1 MKVIA
6 AILSC
11 VLAWTATS
19 SAMIM
24 RHDRADS
31 LYLALGERFPCV
43 GQIMR
48 MGGAT
53 LIEPDV
59 AVTAAHVAQAIQH
72 RNPTVEF
79 GGESY
84 GIKEILIFP
93 QTSQR
98 EFNQDLALL
107 ILDREV
113 KGIEPARLYTLD
125 SELGKEIYFVGQG
138 NSGNGNE
145 GVTLRD
151 GKRRSATNVI
161 DSVSTTEIYFD
172 LDSAD
177 TATDLEGING
187 PGDSGSPTLIE
198 HEGKIYLVGVSS
210 RGLPGPNGL
219 FRYGC
224 RDVHV
229 RVKSFST
236 MLQQY
241 ETANLTKVVP
251 AERVAPSLPDDFRGE
266 SIAEFVNAFSSRDS
280 ELFEQFSQNYRT
292 TTALAKRTAEQRQE
306 WYEQSLIDFGIIEL
320 LDVQEQDSNTIETKM
335 ITEIGAVLTFRFK
348 FNQELGGKLE
358 SIAVE

>member
-1 MKVIA
+1 
-6 AILSC
+6 
-11 VLAWTATS
+11 
-19 SAMIM
+19 MIM

-31 LYLALGERFPCV
+31 LYLELGKRFPCV

-53 LIEPDV
+53 LIESDI
-59 AVTAAHVAQAIQH
+59 AVTAAHVAQAIQQ

-84 GIKEILIFP
+84 GINEILIFP
-93 QTSQR
+93 QTSQT

-151 GKRRSATNVI
+151 GKRRGATNVI
-161 DSVSTTEIYFD
+161 DSVSATEIFFD

-177 TATDLEGING
+177 AATELEGING
-187 PGDSGSPTLIE
+187 PGDSGGPTLIE
-198 HEGKIYLVGVSS
+198 QDGRIYLVGVSS
-210 RGLPGPNGL
+210 RGIPGPNGL

-229 RVKSFST
+229 RVKSFAS
-236 MLQQY
+236 MLQKY
-241 ETANLTKVVP
+241 ETTIFTKVIP
-251 AERVAPSLPDDFRGE
+251 AERTVPPLPDDFRGE
-266 SIAEFVNAFSSRDS
+266 SIAEFVKAFSSRDS
-280 ELFEQFSQNYRT
+280 KLFEQYSQNYRT
-292 TTALAKRTAEQRQE
+292 TTALTKRTAEQRRE
-306 WYEQSLIDFGIIEL
+306 WYEQSLTDFGIIEL
-320 LDVQEQDSNTIETKM
+320 LDVQEQGANTIEAKM
-335 ITEIGAVLTFRFK
+335 ITEIGAVLTFRFQ
-348 FNQELGGKLE
+348 FNPELGGKLE